1 MLDEAGGG
9 SRWCGVKGGVWSNAW
24 VNSEA
29 GLGDGTAERRD
40 GSLAGGRGAGLEG
53 QAQSTHVNGAA
64 EQGAPLQGLEDDLV
78 EVAGRLAQLIPLG
91 DTACEVLKALRGA
104 AT

>member
-1 MLDEAGGG
+1 MLDEAGRG

-29 GLGDGTAERRD
+29 GLGWETEPPRD
-40 GSLAGGRGAGLEG
+40 ETGHWRAGLEG

-64 EQGAPLQGLEDDLV
+64 EQGAPFQGLEDDLV